1 MATVTFQMAS
11 TPLTG
16 SKAFTGS
23 DADMQALLDW
33 AAVAYADVI
42 QQLFNPSGTL
52 GFTPTNA
59 QIGVALATGTVNAWK
74 GAVKRFKDD
83 QARAA
88 LTPSSSM
95 TWA

>member
-1 MATVTFQMAS
+1 MATFTFSMNSA
-11 TPLTG
+11 PLTG

-42 QQLFNPSGTL
+42 TDLYNPNKTP

-59 QIGVALATGTVNAWK
+59 QIGIALATGTVNAWK
-74 GAVKRFKDD
+74 DAVQRFK
-83 QARAA
+83 QAPRPPPPAK
-88 LTPSSSM
+88 M
-95 TWA
+95 TWT